1 MSELMIGKTSDGLK
15 RPVLVDSTGKIQ
27 VGGVQLGNLNVNT
40 DQLEAKQGTT
50 NALLTTIQSDLVA
63 PLPLPTGA
71 ATSANQTTANSS
83 LSTIATNTNNLDVA
97 LSTRLKPA
105 DTLAGVTAVGSITNA
120 LPAGTNSIG
129 QVTANAGSNLS
140 TSNLDVALST
150 RLKPADTLAG
160 VTAVGSITNALPAGT
175 NSIGQVTANAGTNLN
190 TSSLALESGGN
201 LATIATN
208 TGKIPSKGTATIANS
223 TPVNIASD
231 QTVPVS
237 LASVPSHAVTNAG
250 TFAVQNTAA
259 TPAGTNSIGT
269 VGLNAGSNTI
279 GAISNTAFTANA
291 GTNLNTSALALE
303 SGGNLATI
311 ATNTGKIPS
320 LVSGRVPI
328 DGSGVTQ
335 PVSGTVGI
343 SGTVP
348 VSGTFWQTTQPVS
361 LASLPALASGS
372 NTIGAVTQGSSGTP
386 FTVKD
391 HNAAASGSTFFN
403 DTTSRTG
410 TWYCI
415 QTLAATV
422 FTTLTDSTRG
432 GTSVG
437 SFSFPAGTTFFGNFT
452 TIQLAS
458 GTCIA
463 YTA

>member
-27 VGGVQLGNLNVNT
+27 VGGVQLDNLNLNLNT
-40 DQLEAKQGTT
+40 DQIEAKQGTT

-83 LSTIATNTNNLDVA
+83 LSTIATNTN
-97 LSTRLKPA
+97 
-105 DTLAGVTAVGSITNA
+105 
-120 LPAGTNSIG
+120 
-129 QVTANAGSNLS
+129 
-140 TSNLDVALST
+140 NLDVALST

-361 LASLPALASGS
+361 LASLPAFASGS

-432 GTSVG
+432 GTAIG

-452 TIQLAS
+452 TIQLTS